1 MKPTHAKDE
10 SLLRLLIMVLFAV
23 VLNISISVIMLIG
36 FVQWIIRFIRNDE
49 IIRLK
54 EFSSSLNEFN
64 YQIGQFFTLNTEQKP
79 FPFSDWPTPESAEL
93 SEYDQQEEKTQAKP
107 EEAQSKPENDET
119 PKEKSNLKP
128 MQNSEL
134 SSNASILDQDLT
146 DDEQLDSIKE
156 SDS

>member
-1 MKPTHAKDE
+1 MKAKHSKDE
-10 SLLRLLIMVLFAV
+10 SFIRILFMLLFAV
-23 VLNISISVIMLIG
+23 VLNISISVVMLIG
-36 FVQWIIRFIRNDE
+36 FLQWLIRMIRHDE

-64 YQIGQFFTLNTEQKP
+64 YQIGQFLTLNEEKKP
-79 FPFSDWPTPESAEL
+79 FPFSDWPEPEMKGVSEAEFDADINNE
-93 SEYDQQEEKTQAKP
+93 STQKKESDNP
-107 EEAQSKPENDET
+107 G
-119 PKEKSNLKP
+119 EKSNLQE

-146 DDEQLDSIKE
+146 DDEQFDSMKE